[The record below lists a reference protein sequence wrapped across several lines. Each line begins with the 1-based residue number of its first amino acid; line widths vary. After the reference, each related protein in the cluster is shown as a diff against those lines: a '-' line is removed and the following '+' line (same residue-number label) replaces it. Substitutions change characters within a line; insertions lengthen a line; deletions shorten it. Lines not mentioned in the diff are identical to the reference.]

1 MQVYD
6 VYIKSHLNIYS
17 IFVLQ
22 IGGCQ
27 SFSDITSHMIKM
39 LSLGKSV
46 CVCVYKTYAKFL
58 LHITLAVGCM
68 ALSTVLSMG

>member
-1 MQVYD
+1 MPIFFRYNFSYD
-6 VYIKSHLNIYS
+6 KNVELREK
-17 IFVLQ
+17 
-22 IGGCQ
+22 C
-27 SFSDITSHMIKM
+27 
-39 LSLGKSV
+39 V